1 MVSAESL
8 GASTLQ
14 RGEWEGAELLGSS
27 WSCAQ
32 SSFFFEIT
40 KPNEPKECGRSQ
52 GWLVGSHGGVGKQY

>member
-14 RGEWEGAELLGSS
+14 RGEQEGAELLGSS

-32 SSFFFEIT
+32 SSFLGDNKPLCT
-40 KPNEPKECGRSQ
+40 KEVVHREM
-52 GWLVGSHGGVGKQY
+52 